1 MLLTETRRRRRVSL
15 VKLFVLLET
24 LDRKGYDMEDK
35 FRVGVIA
42 NTHGLRGE
50 VKVFP
55 TTEDPERFRYLKE
68 VLLDTGKDWLE
79 LEVSSVR
86 FFKNLVI
93 VKFKGIDSINEVE
106 QYKGRDL
113 YVTRENAIPLEE
125 GEYYLADVI
134 GAIVVTEEGEI
145 FGELTDVLTNTGAN
159 HVFVVLHEGKEVLL
173 PVIPDCVKEVDV
185 EQNKVTVHIMK
196 GLLD

>member
-1 MLLTETRRRRRVSL
+1 
-15 VKLFVLLET
+15 
-24 LDRKGYDMEDK
+24 MEDK

-55 TTEDPERFRYLKE
+55 TTEDPKRFEVLKE
-68 VLLDTGKDWLE
+68 VLLDTGKDWLD

-93 VKFKGIDSINEVE
+93 VKFKGIDSINDVE
-106 QYKGRDL
+106 QYKGMDL
-113 YVTRENAIPLEE
+113 YVTRENALPLEE

-134 GAIVVTEEGEI
+134 GANVVTEEGEA
-145 FGELTDVLTNTGAN
+145 FGELTDVLENTGAN
-159 HVFVVLHEGKEVLL
+159 HVFVVQHQGKEVLL

-185 EQNKVTVHIMK
+185 EQNQVTVHIMK

>member
-1 MLLTETRRRRRVSL
+1 
-15 VKLFVLLET
+15 
-24 LDRKGYDMEDK
+24 MEDK
-35 FRVGVIA
+35 FRIGVIA

-106 QYKGRDL
+106 QYKGMDL

-134 GAIVVTEEGEI
+134 GATVVTEEGEI

-173 PVIPDCVKEVDV
+173 PVIPDCVKEVNV